1 MQTLQ
6 QFKHKHTLQIVSAT
20 IGSPQWEGLTSS
32 PSWITITESDTKTG
46 LLADLPKDTLVLLAQ
61 QQGATAHH
69 TKDEIVEMLDIKSTE
84 LKPYFDDNLVG

>member
-6 QFKHKHTLQIVSAT
+6 QFKHKHTLQIAEAV
-20 IGSPQWEGLTSS
+20 IGSPQWEGLNAS
-32 PSWITITESDTKTG
+32 PSWLLITESDTKTG
-46 LLADLPKDTLVLLAQ
+46 LLAELPKEVLVELAQ

>member
-20 IGSPQWEGLTSS
+20 IGSPQWEGLNAS

-46 LLADLPKDTLVLLAQ
+46 LLADLPKDTLVQLAQ

-69 TKDEIVEMLDIKSTE
+69 TKDEIVEMLDFKSTE

>member
-6 QFKHKHTLQIVSAT
+6 QFKHKQTLQIIEAVV
-20 IGSPQWEGLTSS
+20 GSPQWEGLVSS
-32 PSWITITESDTKTG
+32 PSWLPITESDTRLG
-46 LLADLPKDTLVLLAQ
+46 LLADMPKDTLILLAQ